1 MTRSFIIPA
10 LLIGVCLIPACLN
23 TNKCPVPPHLE
34 ETYQKALNGDR
45 QSQTIIGN
53 YFYNEDTL
61 PGHEQSACHW
71 WRLAAEQ
78 NDAEAQTNLGRSY
91 DYGYGVNRDYQQLEY
106 WTRKAA
112 QQGYGRAISN
122 YGTLYKRRLIGTIS
136 DFNQDAYN
144 CFNKAAQK
152 GFTIA
157 YWRLGQCYEQ
167 GIGVAAN
174 FETAAELYLKAAQSG
189 CPNGQF
195 AIGIMYYNGR
205 GVRHNI
211 DSAKYWWSRA
221 AEQGYKIAENNVYA
235 LNYQRQQRQK
245 KDTLEF
251 RIISNDIYNDPDFNW
266 EALRKAVLYN
276 YKNGYGNGKQ
286 DHFAKQ
292 FEALFAGHIEQV
304 LAASRYMRYESFHD
318 KLMRELD
325 VSSQY
330 NSQDFECETFPGFKS
345 VYYTTAYQQYIQ
357 AYYAGL
363 NNREILSD
371 NDIWQNYQTSID
383 GYMSLIKPQE
393 NPTKPHIITLINKLR
408 SNERTLNKT
417 AKRISAPNGKYKA
430 FISSDISIDIL
441 EQILRG
447 RSNLEGE
454 NIYLNGLCLMTGDSI
469 KSLYYPLSDQS
480 TWKLGSCI
488 TNLAWS
494 LDSDII
500 YFTNGDQV
508 ISSYGVYAYDLNTQS
523 IVAIASGILNRVI
536 PDGEYR
542 GYLEV
547 TTSYYAKEGGCYWYK
562 AAISPDGETEIK
574 LSEPSLD
581 MPED

>member
-53 YFYNEDTL
+53 YFCNEDTR
-61 PGHEQSACHW
+61 PGHEQSACYW

-78 NDAEAQTNLGRSY
+78 NDAAAQTDLGRSY
-91 DYGYGVNRDYQQLEY
+91 CHGYGVNRDYQQMEY

-112 QQGYGRAISN
+112 QQGYGRAIYD
-122 YGTLYKRRLIGTIS
+122 YGMFYKRRLIGTKS
-136 DFNQDAYN
+136 DFNLDAYN
-144 CFNKAAQK
+144 CFNKAVQK
-152 GFTIA
+152 GYAKA
-157 YWRLGQCYEQ
+157 YWCLGQCYE
-167 GIGVAAN
+167 GGTGVTAN
-174 FETAAELYLKAAQSG
+174 FETAAKLYLKAAQSG
-189 CPNGQF
+189 CSNGQF

-221 AEQGYKIAENNVYA
+221 AEQGDKIAENNVYA

-251 RIISNDIYNDPDFNW
+251 RIFSNDIYNDPDFNW

-276 YKNGYGNGKQ
+276 YKNGYGEGKQ

-304 LAASRYMRYESFHD
+304 LAASRYMRYESFHN
-318 KLMRELD
+318 KLMSELD
-325 VSSQY
+325 ISSQY
-330 NSQDFECETFPGFKS
+330 NSQDFECETFPGFKN

-363 NNREILSD
+363 NDHEILSD

-383 GYMSLIKPQE
+383 GYMSLIKSQE
-393 NPTKPHIITLINKLR
+393 NPAKPHIINLINKLR

-447 RSNLEGE
+447 RTNLEGE
-454 NIYLNGLCLMTGDSI
+454 NIYLNGLCLITGDSI
-469 KSLYYPLSDQS
+469 KSLYYPLREQS
-480 TWKLGSCI
+480 TWKLGDLI
-488 TNLAWS
+488 INLAWS

-508 ISSYGVYAYDLNTQS
+508 ISSYGVYAYDLNTHS

-536 PDGEYR
+536 PDGEYK

-562 AAISPDGETEIK
+562 AAISPDGKAEIK
-574 LSEPSLD
+574 LSEPSLS

>member
-1 MTRSFIIPA
+1 MTHSFIIPA

-325 VSSQY
+325 VSSQH

-508 ISSYGVYAYDLNTQS
+508 ISSYGVYAYDLNTHS

-562 AAISPDGETEIK
+562 AAISPDGETKIK
-574 LSEPSLD
+574 LSEPSLN

>member
-195 AIGIMYYNGR
+195 AIGLMYYNGR

>member
-454 NIYLNGLCLMTGDSI
+454 NISLNGLCLMTGDSI

>member
-304 LAASRYMRYESFHD
+304 LAASRYMRYESF
-318 KLMRELD
+318 
-325 VSSQY
+325 Q
-330 NSQDFECETFPGFKS
+330 
-345 VYYTTAYQQYIQ
+345 
-357 AYYAGL
+357 
-363 NNREILSD
+363 
-371 NDIWQNYQTSID
+371 
-383 GYMSLIKPQE
+383 
-393 NPTKPHIITLINKLR
+393 
-408 SNERTLNKT
+408 
-417 AKRISAPNGKYKA
+417 
-430 FISSDISIDIL
+430 
-441 EQILRG
+441 
-447 RSNLEGE
+447 
-454 NIYLNGLCLMTGDSI
+454 
-469 KSLYYPLSDQS
+469 
-480 TWKLGSCI
+480 
-488 TNLAWS
+488 
-494 LDSDII
+494 
-500 YFTNGDQV
+500 
-508 ISSYGVYAYDLNTQS
+508 
-523 IVAIASGILNRVI
+523 
-536 PDGEYR
+536 
-542 GYLEV
+542 
-547 TTSYYAKEGGCYWYK
+547 
-562 AAISPDGETEIK
+562 
-574 LSEPSLD
+574 
-581 MPED
+581 

>member
-10 LLIGVCLIPACLN
+10 LLIGICLIPACLN

>member
-1 MTRSFIIPA
+1 MTRSFIITI
-10 LLIGVCLIPACLN
+10 LVGICLVPACLN
-23 TNKCPVPPHLE
+23 TNKSPVPPHLE
-34 ETYQKALNGDR
+34 ETYQKALSGDR

-53 YFYNEDTL
+53 YFCDEDTL
-61 PGHEQSACHW
+61 PGHEQSACYW

-91 DYGYGVNRDYQQLEY
+91 GNGYGVNQDYKQMEY
-106 WTRKAA
+106 WTKKAA
-112 QQGYGRAISN
+112 QQGYGRAISD
-122 YGTLYKRRLIGTIS
+122 YGMFYKRRLIHTKS

-152 GFTIA
+152 EYTTA
-157 YWRLGQCYEQ
+157 YWLLGQCYEYGT
-167 GIGVAAN
+167 GITAN
-174 FETAAELYLKAAQSG
+174 FKTAAHLYLKAAQSG
-189 CPNGQF
+189 CSNGQF
-195 AIGIMYYNGR
+195 AIGVMYYNGR

-221 AEQGYKIAENNVYA
+221 AEQGDKIAENNVYA
-235 LNYQRQQRQK
+235 LNHQRLQRQK

-266 EALRKAVLYN
+266 EALRKAVIYN
-276 YKNGYGNGKQ
+276 YKSGYGAGKQ
-286 DHFAKQ
+286 DYFAKQ
-292 FEALFAGHIEQV
+292 LESMFAGHIEQV

-318 KLMRELD
+318 KLMHELD
-325 VSSQY
+325 ISSQY

-345 VYYTTAYQQYIQ
+345 IYYTTAYQQYTQ

-363 NNREILSD
+363 NNRKILSD
-371 NDIWQNYQTSID
+371 NDIWQNYQACID
-383 GYMSLIKPQE
+383 DYMSLITTQE
-393 NPTKPHIITLINKLR
+393 DPAKPHIISIINKLR
-408 SNERTLNKT
+408 SNERILNKT
-417 AKRISAPNGKYKA
+417 AKRITAPNGKYKA

-469 KSLYYPLSDQS
+469 KSLYFPLRDQS
-480 TWKLGSCI
+480 TWRLGDHI

-508 ISSYGVYAYDLNTQS
+508 ISSYGVYAYDLKTHS
-523 IVAIASGILNRVI
+523 IDSITSGILNRVI
-536 PDGEYR
+536 PDEKYR

-562 AAISPDGETEIK
+562 VAISPNGKTEIK

-581 MPED
+581 ILKD

>member
-78 NDAEAQTNLGRSY
+78 NDAEAQTNLGRCY
-91 DYGYGVNRDYQQLEY
+91 NYGYGVNRDYQQLEY

-112 QQGYGRAISN
+112 QQGYGRAISD

-152 GFTIA
+152 GFTKV
-157 YWRLGQCYEQ
+157 YWHLGQCYEQ

-251 RIISNDIYNDPDFNW
+251 RIFSNDIYNDPEFNW

-276 YKNGYGNGKQ
+276 YKNGYGEGKQ

-304 LAASRYMRYESFHD
+304 LTASRYMRYESFHD

-325 VSSQY
+325 ISSQY

-345 VYYTTAYQQYIQ
+345 VYYTTAYRQYIQ

-393 NPTKPHIITLINKLR
+393 NPAKPHIITIINKLR

-508 ISSYGVYAYDLNTQS
+508 ISSYGVYAYDLNTHS

-562 AAISPDGETEIK
+562 AAISPDGETKIK
-574 LSEPSLD
+574 LSEPSLN

>member
-325 VSSQY
+325 ISSQY